1 MAAPLIHVVINREDG
16 TVLAWNGPDTET
28 PDSVVKDVQKAE
40 HVTPI
45 LFISPDEPADEKLAK
60 FAQLDAE
67 IAPAKVELTEDLTTR
82 VKEILDGVTLED
94 KNVILEVGDLTLDQD
109 LCVLQV
115 NGETVEV
122 SPTEFKLLRYFMLNP
137 NRVLS
142 KTQILDYVWEYDF
155 NGDANIVES
164 YISYLRKKLGPVSSS
179 TELVTRRGFGYM
191 LRLL

>member
-16 TVLAWNGPDTET
+16 SVLAWNGPETET

-45 LFISPDEPADEKLAK
+45 LFISPDESADEKLAK

-67 IAPAKVELTEDLTTR
+67 IAPTKVELAEDLKTR
-82 VKEILDGVTLED
+82 VKEVLEGVTSED
-94 KNVILEVGDLTLDQD
+94 KNVILTVGDLVLDQD
-109 LCVLQV
+109 LCELRIGGEQV
-115 NGETVEV
+115 DL
-122 SPTEFKLLRYFMLNP
+122 SPTEFKLLRYLMLNP
-137 NRVLS
+137 NRVMS

-164 YISYLRKKLGPVSSS
+164 YISYLRKKLSPLTSNP
-179 TELVTRRGFGYM
+179 ELVTRRGFGYM
-191 LRLL
+191 LKLL